1 MQAPL
6 AIDANRHRRQSRLR
20 LPQGLG
26 ARVSPRCVGTRRLH
40 FSTLPSSFCIRC
52 EGVVH
57 GPSPIVLAGGGGRR
71 GRGRATS
78 WSLFECAIEALPVGF
93 GTEMRQAGE
102 SLREGNW
109 RLFVGRL
116 IWNVCEDNSTVC
128 MALVA

>member
-1 MQAPL
+1 M
-6 AIDANRHRRQSRLR
+6 R
-20 LPQGLG
+20 
-26 ARVSPRCVGTRRLH
+26 
-40 FSTLPSSFCIRC
+40 
-52 EGVVH
+52 

-78 WSLFECAIEALPVGF
+78 GSLFERAIEALPVGF

-109 RLFVGRL
+109 RLFVRRL
-116 IWNVCEDNSTVC
+116 IWNVCEDNRTVC